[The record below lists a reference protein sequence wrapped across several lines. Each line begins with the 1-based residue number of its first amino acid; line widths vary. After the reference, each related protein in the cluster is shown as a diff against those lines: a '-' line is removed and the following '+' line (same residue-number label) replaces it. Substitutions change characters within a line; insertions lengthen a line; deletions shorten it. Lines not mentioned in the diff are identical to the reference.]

1 MKESIDLYKLF
12 IIIPTFLI
20 ISLFTFFI
28 IGLSSVEAKDNIS
41 LSQCWLGSN
50 VGCNKTFDLSNMQ
63 GSSIAIDINNVPSG
77 TLSFHT
83 SLTMNLWN
91 WQSGDSVNVGG
102 GYVVDNTFYSCD
114 SGNSNGCFMKCPVT
128 GTWANCEMWI
138 DTFIAQ
144 NDVKITS
151 IYYLNGN
158 TFNRTFNAI
167 ASGSATID
175 KSTGNVTNGSFNT
188 TINNQTDTIINNQDK
203 NKDEIIDNQNK
214 NQQQT
219 NEKLEQV
226 NETNKSILDTIKGVF
241 TAIIELPK
249 KLVELL
255 IEGLKSLF
263 IPSENDLNDIIDK
276 SSQISENFGFVGES
290 FNFIIR
296 LFTSIAGMV
305 NGDGCLM
312 LPSLELKFGGIL
324 GLEDYIMW
332 QEQNVCMVDNP
343 WFGRD
348 TEAIDIVRSLLTG
361 TLVCAYIGFAMSQLN
376 SILSKEDT
384 DV

>member
-20 ISLFTFFI
+20 ISLFSFFI
-28 IGLSSVEAKDNIS
+28 IGLSSVEAREDYS
-41 LSQCWLGSN
+41 VSACWFGSEKKA
-50 VGCNKTFDLSNMQ
+50 CNTGFDISNMQ
-63 GSSIAIDINNVPSG
+63 GKSVAIDINKVSSG
-77 TLSFHT
+77 TLSFHA

-91 WQSGDSVNVGG
+91 WQSGDTVNVSGA
-102 GYVVDNTFYSCD
+102 YSFGNASYTCD
-114 SGNSNGCFMKCPVT
+114 SSNGCFMKCPTNGNWV
-128 GTWANCEMWI
+128 NCEMWI
-138 DTFIAQ
+138 DTFHPN
-144 NDVKITS
+144 NDEKITAVF
-151 IYYLNGN
+151 YLNGN
-158 TFNRTFNAI
+158 TFNRTFLANAT
-167 ASGSATID
+167 GSAWVD
-175 KSTGNVTNGSFNT
+175 SSTGNLTNGGFNSAM
-188 TINNQTDTIINNQDK
+188 NNQTNSIIGNQDK
-203 NKDEIIDNQNK
+203 NKDEIIENQNK

-226 NETNKSILDTIKGVF
+226 NDTNKSILDTIKGVF

-263 IPSENDLNDIIDK
+263 IPSEDDLNDIIDK

-296 LFTSIAGMV
+296 LFTSISGMV

-324 GLEDYIMW
+324 GLEDYTMW

-348 TEAIDIVRSLLTG
+348 SEAIDIVRSLLTG